1 MSESINDFNRSDI
14 VNRAIILANKA
25 HSQDMWGEHPYSI
38 HLALT
43 AVKIREVIPGVPM
56 AEAAAWLHDVV
67 EDHPE
72 YASQVREEF
81 PEVYEAVVNV
91 SRKSDESY
99 DEFIDRVIG
108 TKDRLTISLKYA
120 DMSVNLGNNPRES
133 LRERYEKN
141 IDRLAEALKEFE

>member
-1 MSESINDFNRSDI
+1 MSEVTNNFDRSDI

-25 HSQDMWGEHPYSI
+25 HSRDMWGDNPYAT

-43 AVKIREVIPGVPM
+43 AVKIREVTPGVPM

-91 SRKSDESY
+91 SRKDDESY

-120 DMSVNLGNNPRES
+120 DMSVNLSNNPRES
-133 LRERYEKN
+133 LRKRYEKN
-141 IDRLAEALKEFE
+141 INRLSEALKEF